1 MILNLIFAVFNIFL
15 FLYCWSAWREV
26 WGLNGGY
33 GRGVW
38 AECST
43 YMMDA
48 RSNRR
53 TSTVSLTLFT
63 TIHFLAYFYGELS
76 WY

>member
-1 MILNLIFAVFNIFL
+1 MIINLIFTAFNL
-15 FLYCWSAWREV
+15 FLLIICVAAWHEV
-26 WGLNGGY
+26 RGLQGGY

-48 RSNRR
+48 RDRR
-53 TSTVSLTLFT
+53 KTFTWFFIICTVINVLMW
-63 TIHFLAYFYGELS
+63 IDVIKG
-76 WY
+76 